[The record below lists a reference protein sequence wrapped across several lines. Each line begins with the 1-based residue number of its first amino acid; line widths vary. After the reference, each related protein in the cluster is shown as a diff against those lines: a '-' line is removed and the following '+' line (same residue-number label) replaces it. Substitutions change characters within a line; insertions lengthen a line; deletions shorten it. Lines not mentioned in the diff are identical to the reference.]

1 MANQPQDK
9 QVGSIFKTMSY
20 DRYKFNS
27 LQRKIKEGHV
37 KELMESMR
45 VHGFLTSKA
54 ISVNEKNEIIDGHH
68 RYLAAKNLGFPLL
81 VQVSKGLNEEAI
93 IQANQLQ
100 ENWDKHDFTNTYA
113 IQGNPNYIA
122 LRDFMVKF
130 PKFKIT
136 QSLIL
141 LMNEPNAHP
150 KKKEFQQ
157 GKFKIASVK
166 KAEELALKVE
176 TLANHFPKAYQG
188 KFISALICCE
198 TRCKGFSFSEFVE
211 KLSKF
216 PDKLTPSISTK
227 GYLEKFEEV
236 YNYHRVKK
244 QHLKFRDLSN
254 D

>member
-1 MANQPQDK
+1 MSQDK
-9 QVGSIFKTMSY
+9 QVASIFKTISY

-27 LQRKIKEGHV
+27 LQRKIKESHV
-37 KELMESMR
+37 KELMESMKL
-45 VHGFLTSKA
+45 HGFLTNKA

-68 RYLAAKNLGFPLL
+68 RYLAAKNLGFPIL
-81 VQVSKGLNEEAI
+81 VQVSKGLNEASI

-122 LRDFMVKF
+122 LRDFMIKF

-150 KKKEFQQ
+150 KKKEFQS

-166 KAEELALKVE
+166 KAEEFALKIE

-216 PDKLTPSISTK
+216 PDKLTPSITTK